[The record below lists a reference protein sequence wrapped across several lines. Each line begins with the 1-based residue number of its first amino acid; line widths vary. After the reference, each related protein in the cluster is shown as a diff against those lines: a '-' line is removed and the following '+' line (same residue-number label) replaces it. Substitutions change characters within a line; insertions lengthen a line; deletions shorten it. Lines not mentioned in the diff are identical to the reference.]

1 MNYKLELD
9 NSEQPILRFKNIIF
23 DSFKINVV
31 ERFSTSK
38 NINITYSHILIKLR
52 TSDDKIIKTKNGTV
66 SKKLGV
72 EDFKTYGSL
81 SRALN
86 GWKYRNDKEYRLKA
100 ENDFVQYIMF
110 LALDHYDF
118 QNMS

>member
-9 NSEQPILRFKNIIF
+9 TPEQSILAFKNIIF

-38 NINITYSHILIKLR
+38 NTRITYSHILIKLR

-66 SKKLGV
+66 SKKLKQ
-72 EDFKTYGSL
+72 EDFNTYGEL
-81 SRALN
+81 SRALTS
-86 GWKYRNDKEYRLKA
+86 WKVKNDKEYCQKA
-100 ENDFVQYIMF
+100 EKDFVQYIMF
-110 LALDHYDF
+110 IALDNYDF
-118 QNMS
+118 QNI